1 MYKGDKSMKKTEV
14 TVQVYDSFEDI
25 DKKLKNQ
32 GFKVTGTYYLNDW
45 YFSKNKD
52 VKKMP
57 YDDLIGESFL
67 LRQVILND
75 GKNISKLCYKSKRLD
90 KEGNVISEQK
100 TECNVDDLHNA
111 LKIFDNAQLNNWC
124 CIKNKSITYSN
135 GTMCFDL
142 QIIEDLGTFIEYEED
157 QLMKDL
163 SAKAKF
169 NLMQNNLQKLQLNL
183 GKDFSCKKV
192 FMKLHLTV

>member
-1 MYKGDKSMKKTEV
+1 
-14 TVQVYDSFEDI
+14 
-25 DKKLKNQ
+25 
-32 GFKVTGTYYLNDW
+32 
-45 YFSKNKD
+45 
-52 VKKMP
+52 MP

-100 TECNVDDLHNA
+100 TECNVDDLHNS
-111 LKIFDNAQLNNWC
+111 LKIFENAKLNNWC
-124 CIKNKSITYSN
+124 CIKNKSISYSN

-157 QLMKDL
+157 QSMKDL